1 MNLEGIISISG
12 KPGLF
17 KLVSQGKNTLIVE
30 GLTDKKRIPL
40 YASHQVSSLEE
51 IGIYTY
57 DDTLPLTEVFDAIA
71 EKEKGGATI
80 SHKASKNEL
89 YDWMRAIMPE
99 FDEDRVYQSDIKKLI
114 QWYNLLHK
122 EGFVKLEEKETKKA
136 EKETAKE
143 TAK

>member
-17 KLVSQGKNTLIVE
+17 KLVSQAKNALIVE
-30 GLTDKKRIPL
+30 GLSDKKRLPL

-57 DDTLPLTEVFDAIA
+57 EDTLPLTEVFDAIA
-71 EKEKGGATI
+71 KKEKGAATI
-80 SHKASKNEL
+80 SHKVSKNEL
-89 YDWMRAIMPE
+89 NDWMRTIMPDY
-99 FDEDRVYQSDIKKLI
+99 DEDRVYQSDIKKLI

-122 EGFVKLEEKETKKA
+122 EGFVILEEKEVKKTTKKEA
-136 EKETAKE
+136 VK
-143 TAK
+143 